1 MSKSTK
7 LIAVVAV
14 LAVAYPA
21 AAWYTGKS
29 VEAKLTESSQNQAK
43 SSPYVKIIKQD
54 YQRGIF
60 SSTQDTTLELTF
72 PGMKKPD
79 FPMPGA
85 DTNAAEQ
92 PATDNPATAASPAAE
107 PAVAEKAS
115 KPLQIHFINHIQHGP
130 LPAFRGYGAALI
142 KTELVLDAESKAQ
155 LAKLFGTANA
165 LEITS
170 RLNYGGSGRVSIS
183 SPAFNT
189 VMEKDKEK
197 VNWQGLSLEVGFEK
211 DYKAFNVVMSAP
223 GLTVDGLEGQSFKLG
238 AVSLKGEVTQAYPGT
253 RLYLGK
259 TETTVANISYTDKV
273 EAKKS
278 FTLDQ
283 FKLGTEATMKD
294 ELMDFVARIGAAKL
308 SFDNQEFTDF
318 HYDYGVKR
326 IHGPSLAKISVA
338 YTDVMSAPGDPDK
351 RAALK
356 AVWDEV
362 AAIVLQKEPEL
373 VLERLSVMTV
383 DGEAKLAGSAKLAGA
398 TAADTANPML
408 LLPKLQSNL
417 DVTLTEALVAKLGG
431 ASQKDPE
438 AQKAAQAAMAQ
449 QIQAF
454 EGQGFIT
461 RSGKLLSSKIEWKQG
476 ALTINGKPF
485 SKQ

>member
-1 MSKSTK
+1 MSKSIK
-7 LIAVVAV
+7 LIAVVVV

-29 VEAKLTESSQNQAK
+29 VEAKLAESSMNQAK
-43 SSPYVKIIKQD
+43 SSPYVKVVKQD

-60 SSTQDTTLELTF
+60 SSVQDTTLELNF
-72 PGMKKPD
+72 PGMKKAD
-79 FPMPGA
+79 FPLPGA
-85 DTNAAEQ
+85 AEEPAA
-92 PATDNPATAASPAAE
+92 DNPAAADAPAAD
-107 PAVAEKAS
+107 PAVPAPEKAS
-115 KPLQIHFINHIQHGP
+115 KPIQIHFINHIQHGP

-155 LAKLFGTANA
+155 LAKLFGTANP

-197 VNWQGLSLEVGFEK
+197 VAWQGLSLEVGFEK
-211 DYKAFNVVMSAP
+211 DYKAFNVVMNAP

-253 RLYLGK
+253 NLYLGK
-259 TETTVANISYTDKV
+259 TETTVTNISYTDKV
-273 EAKKS
+273 DAKKS
-278 FTLDQ
+278 FNLDQ
-283 FKLGTEATMKD
+283 FKLGTEANMKD
-294 ELMDFVARIGAAKL
+294 ELMDFAARIGAAKL

-326 IHGPSLAKISVA
+326 LHGPSLAKISAA
-338 YTDVMSAPGDPDK
+338 YTNAASTAGDPE
-351 RAALK
+351 RMAALK

-362 AAIVLQKEPEL
+362 AAVVLQKEPEL

-383 DGEAKLAGSAKLAGA
+383 DGEAKLAGSAKLVGA
-398 TAADTANPML
+398 TAADAANPML
-408 LLPKLQSNL
+408 LLPKLQSIL

-438 AQKAAQAAMAQ
+438 AKKAAQDAMAQ

-485 SKQ
+485 SRP